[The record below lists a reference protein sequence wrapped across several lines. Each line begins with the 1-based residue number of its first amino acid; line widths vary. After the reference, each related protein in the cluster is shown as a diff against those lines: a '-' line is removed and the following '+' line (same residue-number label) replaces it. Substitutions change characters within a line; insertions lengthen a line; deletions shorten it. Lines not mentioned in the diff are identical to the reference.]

1 MKTTTISGVTIEL
14 KRGDIANQKDM
25 DAIVNA
31 ANAQLRIGGGV
42 AGAIHRAAGP
52 ELAQETRLMAPIKPG
67 EAVISGGHNLPNEF
81 VIHCLGPVYGQDK
94 PENKLLANCYSNAL
108 KLAEENDIP
117 SVAFP
122 SISTGAFGYPMDD
135 AARVAFETGVRAVI
149 GQTNPFC
156 TLGRRCD
163 VGASRSN
170 GGGFWINP
178 KVIKEFLSP
187 KFRERTGEGILS
199 INFIQNTRQSNTG
212 LKHATVKQ
220 IPIFVLIFVADFV
233 IIWQVVNF
241 FS

>member
-135 AARVAFETGVRAVI
+135 AARVAFETIRKQV
-149 GQTNPFC
+149 
-156 TLGRRCD
+156 
-163 VGASRSN
+163 S
-170 GGGFWINP
+170 
-178 KVIKEFLSP
+178 ELS
-187 KFRERTGEGILS
+187 S
-199 INFIQNTRQSNTG
+199 
-212 LKHATVKQ
+212 VKR
-220 IPIFVLIFVADFV
+220 IRFVLWGEDAMSVHQEVMGEVFG
-233 IIWQVVNF
+233 
-241 FS
+241 